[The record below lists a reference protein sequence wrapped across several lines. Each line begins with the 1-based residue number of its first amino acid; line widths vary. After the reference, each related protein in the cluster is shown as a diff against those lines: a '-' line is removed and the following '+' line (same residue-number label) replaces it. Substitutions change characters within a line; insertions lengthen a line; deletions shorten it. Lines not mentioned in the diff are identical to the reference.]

1 MTQTGGVAPCRR
13 TRRNSGSGRGSG
25 RGSSGNSGSSGRGSS
40 GSNDRRRIRR
50 SRRRGTDGTLGL
62 ANFAPDGWRMEY
74 FLEHAHM
81 PQGHP
86 NDKIKFIHNFGL
98 KQNEVWSM
106 EIGPE
111 KIPWGLNI
119 GFVSEGIEFDTI
131 KSVEQSLPDF
141 QSIVLLTG
149 EPAHRSPRRI
159 QRPPRQNMNGKPI
172 KVQVKIDNSK
182 VPMVRYHNMEK
193 EEEWSDWR
201 QFSEPVNRLTG
212 VSINNRVG
220 APAMRG
226 NNWRPYITMK
236 ASDFK
241 QWDGAT
247 IDTFIQ
253 PLTAHL
259 AGNPHIKS
267 QQISG
272 HAAQRERSQRAPRS
286 Y

>member
-1 MTQTGGVAPCRR
+1 MQ
-13 TRRNSGSGRGSG
+13 
-25 RGSSGNSGSSGRGSS
+25 
-40 GSNDRRRIRR
+40 
-50 SRRRGTDGTLGL
+50 
-62 ANFAPDGWRMEY
+62 Y

-86 NDKIKFIHNFGL
+86 KDTIKFIHNFGL
-98 KQNEVWSM
+98 HINEVWSM

-149 EPAHRSPRRI
+149 EPVHRSPTRT

-172 KVQVKIDNSK
+172 KVQVKLDNSK

-201 QFSEPVNRLTG
+201 QFSEPVNRRNG

-226 NNWRPYITMK
+226 NSWRPYITLK

-247 IDTFIQ
+247 IDTFLQ

-259 AGNPHIKS
+259 AGQPHIKS
-267 QQISG
+267 QKISG
-272 HAAQRERSQRAPRS
+272 YAAQRLRAERF
-286 Y
+286 